1 MKKTDKF
8 KVGDL
13 VRHDLF
19 EWRGIVVRAGL
30 VAAARYQVVEVC
42 WVCPGPKVTAGSP
55 GTDFPGGEYRTL
67 YQNLE
72 QLACLQKLS
81 ES

>member
-19 EWRGIVVRAGL
+19 EWRGIVVRDHHP
-30 VAAARYQVVEVC
+30 VVPHPFVEVC
-42 WVCPGPKVTAGSP
+42 WACPGPKVTAGSP

>member
-19 EWRGIVVRAGL
+19 EWRGIVVRDHQTG
-30 VAAARYQVVEVC
+30 VSDPFVEVC
-42 WVCPGPKVTAGSP
+42 WACPGPKVAVASP
-55 GTDFPGGEYRTL
+55 EIDFPNGEYRTL